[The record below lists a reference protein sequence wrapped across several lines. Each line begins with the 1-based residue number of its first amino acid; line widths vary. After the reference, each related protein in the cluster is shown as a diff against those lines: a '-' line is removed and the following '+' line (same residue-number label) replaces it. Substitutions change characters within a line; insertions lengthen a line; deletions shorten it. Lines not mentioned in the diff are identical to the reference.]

1 MMRHRRDF
9 GGEDPV
15 YDTAARTRAS
25 EERLRRAI
33 LRDRSLQ
40 RAAGLGP
47 EYDEYFEALYD
58 EHAAVAGAT
67 DWEFAQ
73 RLKAA
78 GCRDWAERADAATR
92 ERDARLDALW
102 TQAESR

>member
-1 MMRHRRDF
+1 M
-9 GGEDPV
+9 
-15 YDTAARTRAS
+15 
-25 EERLRRAI
+25 

-40 RAAGLGP
+40 SAAGLGP
-47 EYDEYFEALYD
+47 EYDEFFETLHD
-58 EHAAVAGAT
+58 EHAAVAGTT

-78 GCRDWAERADAATR
+78 GCRDWAERADAIAR
-92 ERDARLDALW
+92 ARDARLDALW

>member
-1 MMRHRRDF
+1 MHN
-9 GGEDPV
+9 
-15 YDTAARTRAS
+15 TAARTQAS
-25 EERLRRAI
+25 EERLRQAM

-40 RAAGLGP
+40 QAAGLGP
-47 EYDEYFEALYD
+47 EYDEFFEALHD
-58 EHAAVAGAT
+58 EHAAVAATT

-73 RLKAA
+73 RLRAA
-78 GCRDWAERADAATR
+78 GCRDWAERADAVAR

>member
-1 MMRHRRDF
+1 M
-9 GGEDPV
+9 
-15 YDTAARTRAS
+15 
-25 EERLRRAI
+25 

-40 RAAGLGP
+40 EATGLGP

-58 EHAAVAGAT
+58 EYVSAAHTT

-78 GCRDWAERADAATR
+78 GCRDWAARAEAVER
-92 ERDARLDALW
+92 ERETRLDALW